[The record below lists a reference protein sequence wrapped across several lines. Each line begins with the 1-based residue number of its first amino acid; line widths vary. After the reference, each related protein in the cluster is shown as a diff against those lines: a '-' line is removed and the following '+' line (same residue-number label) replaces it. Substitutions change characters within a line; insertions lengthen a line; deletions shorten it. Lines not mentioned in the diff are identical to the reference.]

1 MLLEFGCDN
10 FRSFQGGATLSM
22 LPVNAY
28 KELPDNLAPVK
39 PTGYS
44 SSGVLCATAV
54 FGANASGKSNLLKAM
69 DFAKSYV
76 MGGTSFAGNPF
87 HEAFVGQSDK
97 PSRFWLSILIDKT
110 KYYYEFL
117 LDSNGIVRETLKA
130 QPKLERLVFERT
142 RTESGRYEIKQGSK
156 YSGITTKLKDFSDNG
171 PVLGLLSKFGVED
184 CSTVFHWI
192 QHDFRIIDHS
202 MPVDYGT
209 ILKKLR
215 DLGEDNFSKAV
226 EAIQSADL
234 GITGAQLAESD
245 FSDEELENQK
255 VLTDKVKAIFEAL
268 TGENVEEIAPADKK
282 IIFQLQHRIGSQQIG
297 FGFDNESLGTITMLN
312 LAAEFLDA
320 ISNGRTLVVDE
331 IERSLHPVLLNNL
344 VSLFFD
350 RELNDKNAQL
360 IFTTHD
366 LSLMN
371 EQLLRRDQIWFVEK
385 NQDTGSSELYP
396 LSDFSPRKEDNILNR
411 YLYGAYGAIP
421 FIERVL

>member
-1 MLLEFGCDN
+1 MLLGFGCDN

-192 QHDFRIIDHS
+192 QYDFRIIDHS

-209 ILKKLR
+209 VLKKLR

>member
-1 MLLEFGCDN
+1 MLLEFGCEN
-10 FRSFQGGATLSM
+10 FRSFQNGATLSM

-39 PTGYS
+39 PIGYS
-44 SSGVLCATAV
+44 SSGLLCATAV

-76 MGGTSFAGNPF
+76 MGGTPLARGLF
-87 HEAFVGQSDK
+87 HEAFVGQSGK
-97 PSRFWLSILIDKT
+97 PSRFWFSILIDKI
-110 KYYYEFL
+110 KYYYGFS
-117 LDSNGIVRETLKA
+117 LDSNGIVHEVLKA
-130 QPKLERLVFERT
+130 QPKIERLVFERT
-142 RTESGRYEIKQGSK
+142 RTENGRYEIKQGSK
-156 YSGITTKLKDFSDNG
+156 YSGITTKLKGFSDNG

-202 MPVDYGT
+202 TPVDYGT

-215 DLGEDNFSKAV
+215 DLGENNFSKAV

-255 VLTDKVKAIFEAL
+255 VLTDKIKAIFEAL

-282 IIFQLQHRIGSQQIG
+282 IIFQLQHQIGSQQIG

-331 IERSLHPVLLNNL
+331 IERSLHPVLLGNL

-350 RELNDKNAQL
+350 RELNSKNAQL

-421 FIERVL
+421 FIEGML